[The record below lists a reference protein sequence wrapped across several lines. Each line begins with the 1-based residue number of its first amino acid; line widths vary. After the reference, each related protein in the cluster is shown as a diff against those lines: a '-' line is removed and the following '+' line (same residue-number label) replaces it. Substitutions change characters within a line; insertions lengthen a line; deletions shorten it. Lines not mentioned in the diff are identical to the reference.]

1 MLWGRV
7 WSEFSNDRERDRTG
21 AYLSL
26 LRAITQHGA
35 EFVPA
40 LIQPKDY
47 ADLVI
52 HLESFIKQEQG
63 TKHGG
68 SAIEL
73 LQKFLGDND
82 LTMTT
87 VEVIVPSDV
96 VN

>member
-1 MLWGRV
+1 M
-7 WSEFSNDRERDRTG
+7 
-21 AYLSL
+21 
-26 LRAITQHGA
+26 
-35 EFVPA
+35 
-40 LIQPKDY
+40 
-47 ADLVI
+47 I